1 MSLHPVILSGGSG
14 TRLWPLSRATFP
26 KQFLALMAEDGD
38 ASGEEL
44 TLLQQTAKRFADKTR
59 YNPPVT
65 ISNDDHR
72 FLVAEQLRG
81 ADIER
86 AEIILEPMARNT
98 APAAIVAA
106 LHIAAKDPQGVMI
119 LLPSDHIIRDVH
131 GLHVGLAAAADA
143 ARQGFLVTFGMTATR
158 PETGY
163 GYIKQGGPLPAV
175 SGAFS
180 VDRFVEKPDRDTAE
194 AMLTEG
200 GYAWNSGMF
209 VFRVDTLLSEAE
221 RLVPDMVAAC
231 RNALSDARADLDF
244 LRLSADAF
252 DACPSES
259 IDVAIMERTDKAAV
273 VPTEIGWSDVGA
285 WQALWDLADRDE
297 AGNVIAGDV
306 DLLDTRDSY
315 LRAEDGKS
323 LAVIGLDGVTV
334 VATGDA
340 VLVARSDRT
349 AEVKDLVAGM
359 AAAGKKQASEHPMV
373 YRPWGSYQDIDAGT
387 GFRVKRLIVKPGAT
401 LSLQR
406 HKYRSEHWVVVTGVA
421 KVTRGEQI
429 LTLQENESTFIPAT
443 TIHRLENPG
452 EEALHLIE
460 VQVGSYVGEDDIER
474 LEDTYGR
481 A

>member
-1 MSLHPVILSGGSG
+1 MTLYPVILSGGSG

-26 KQFLALMAEDGD
+26 KQFLALMAE
-38 ASGEEL
+38 SGQTAGQDR
-44 TLLQQTAKRFADKTR
+44 TLLQQTALRFADKAA
-59 YNPPVT
+59 YSPPVT
-65 ISNDDHR
+65 ISNDEHR
-72 FLVAEQLRG
+72 FLVAEQLRE
-81 ADIER
+81 ANIDR
-86 AEIILEPMARNT
+86 AEIILEPCARNT

-106 LHIAAKDPQGVMI
+106 LHIAAKDPEGIMI
-119 LLPSDHIIRDVH
+119 LLPSDHIIQNMQ
-131 GLHVGLAAAADA
+131 GLHRGLAAAAEA
-143 ARQGFLVTFGMTATR
+143 ARQGFLVTFGMTATK

-163 GYIKQGGPLPAV
+163 GYIRQGDALPAAPH
-175 SGAFS
+175 AFA
-180 VDRFVEKPDRDTAE
+180 VDRFVEKPDRETAE
-194 AMLTEG
+194 AMLAEG

-209 VFRVDTLLSEAE
+209 VFRVDILLAEAE

-231 RNALSDARADLDF
+231 GQALNGARTDLDF
-244 LRLSADAF
+244 LRLAADAF
-252 DACPSES
+252 ENCPSES

-285 WQALWDLADRDE
+285 WQALWDLSQHDD
-297 AGNVIAGDV
+297 AGNAVAGDV
-306 DLLDTRDSY
+306 DLRDTRNSY
-315 LRAEDGKS
+315 LRAENGQS
-323 LAVIGLDGVTV
+323 LAVIGMEGITV

-340 VLVARSDRT
+340 VLVSPSNRT
-349 AEVKDLVAGM
+349 AEVKELVAQM
-359 AAAGKKQASEHPMV
+359 AAADKKQAREHPLV
-373 YRPWGSYQDIDAGT
+373 YRPWGSYQDIDAGP

-421 KVTRGEQI
+421 KVTRGDQI
-429 LTLQENESTFIPAT
+429 IVLRENESTYIPVMEQ
-443 TIHRLENPG
+443 HRLENPG